1 MPHKVLELHRRDNCV
16 HDPPGRRAVQAGFGW
31 PLTASLAVRA
41 RLGHAAVAL
50 GAGAFFVVAI
60 LSSRLRRL
68 VGSGRFAPTGRIV
81 LLGTFYNTNWFLSH
95 VRPLVRSG
103 LREVLVVTDEPSEPL
118 PGVRFSCPPRFLVAA
133 LGRPL
138 SRAVW
143 AVVLG
148 FRERPDLFMGYHIV
162 PNSVSALLA
171 ARVLGR
177 PAVYQMTGGP
187 IEIEGGG
194 IGSENSWLTRLRG
207 PSPALERLGI
217 AALREF
223 DLVVVRGSGA
233 RFWVESKRPRGRVEV
248 VPGSVDPEEIRPAG
262 ERPIDLLYVGRFT
275 ETKRPIAFV
284 EITAPVAAYRPSVR
298 AVMIG
303 DGPLLPDARARAR
316 ELGVLDRLDFRG
328 RQTEVAADLGQAK
341 VYVLT
346 SRTEG
351 LSIAMAEA
359 MVAGAVPVVARV
371 GDLSDLVSDGENGY
385 LVEVEDQA
393 RFVDCARRLLDDPAL
408 REKLSREAR
417 ASATAYVGL
426 EHVSAVWA
434 GHLSRLVAEWPARR
448 GSP

>member
-1 MPHKVLELHRRDNCV
+1 V
-16 HDPPGRRAVQAGFGW
+16 
-31 PLTASLAVRA
+31 AVRA
-41 RLGHAAVAL
+41 RLAHAAVVL
-50 GAGAFFVVAI
+50 GAGAFFVLAI
-60 LSSRLRRL
+60 VSSRLRGL
-68 VGSGRFAPTGRIV
+68 VGSRRFAPTGRIV

-95 VRPLVRSG
+95 VRPLARSG
-103 LREVLVVTDEPSEPL
+103 LREVLVVTDEPSTAV
-118 PGVRFSCPPRFLVAA
+118 PGVRFACPPRLLVAV

-138 SRAVW
+138 SRALW
-143 AVVLG
+143 ALVAGL
-148 FRERPDLFMGYHIV
+148 RERPDLFMGYHII

-171 ARVLGR
+171 ARILGR

-194 IGSENSWLTRLRG
+194 IGSENSWLTRLHG

-223 DLVVVRGSGA
+223 DLIVVRGSSA
-233 RFWVESKRPRGRVEV
+233 RRWVESRDPRGRVEV
-248 VPGSVDPEEIRPAG
+248 VPGSVDPGEIRPAG

-275 ETKRPIAFV
+275 ETKRPIGFV
-284 EITAPVAAYRPSVR
+284 EIAAAVAAGRPGLR

-303 DGPLLPDARARAR
+303 EGPLLPEARARAR
-316 ELGVLDRLDFRG
+316 DLGILDLIAFRG
-328 RQTEVAADLGQAK
+328 RQTEVAADLGRAK
-341 VYVLT
+341 VFVLT

-371 GDLSDLVSDGENGY
+371 GDLSDLVSDGTNGY
-385 LVEVEDQA
+385 LVKLEDQA
-393 RFVDCARRLLDDPAL
+393 GFVDCARRLLDDPAL
-408 REKLSREAR
+408 RECLSREAR

-434 GHLSRLVAEWPARR
+434 AHLSRLVAEWPARR
-448 GSP
+448 VSP